1 MKGALVNQ
9 PHQTQGLSLRTFM
22 SGILDLHFKQY
33 LTMKLLPLFYALLLL
48 GALATLALLTGLAFW
63 LHPWA
68 GVIML
73 AVSPLAFLVSAAVI
87 RAALEFLV
95 MAYRIMQTVHEME
108 QIPTQVDNLNNK
120 VDRISNGFEPIP
132 GQVGE
137 LHQTVRLLQPILHTL
152 HLPFRG
158 RRRERARQ
166 T

>member
-1 MKGALVNQ
+1 MNPQHPAQ
-9 PHQTQGLSLRTFM
+9 SLSLRTFL
-22 SGILDLHFKQY
+22 SGILDLHFRHY

-63 LHPWA
+63 LNLWA

-73 AVSPLAFLVSAAVI
+73 VVSPLAFLVSAAVI

-120 VDRISNGFEPIP
+120 VERISAGFDPIP
-132 GQVGE
+132 GQVDE

-152 HLPFRG
+152 HLPFRRG
-158 RRRERARQ
+158 RRERARQ
-166 T
+166 A